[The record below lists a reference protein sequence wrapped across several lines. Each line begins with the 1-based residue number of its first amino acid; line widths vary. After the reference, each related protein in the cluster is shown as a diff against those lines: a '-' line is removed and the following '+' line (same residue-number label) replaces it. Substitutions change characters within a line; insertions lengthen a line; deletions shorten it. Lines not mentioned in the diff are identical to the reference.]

1 MVDDEDSTRDKRA
14 NTSPKPPGVGISPL
28 FNAFMMSAAFH
39 FAYFLRS
46 AIYDDLKELV
56 INSEHLTMNT
66 LPDLRHTYL

>member
-1 MVDDEDSTRDKRA
+1 MSV

-46 AIYDDLKELV
+46 AIYEDTRNER
-56 INSEHLTMNT
+56 
-66 LPDLRHTYL
+66 RH